1 MNKRPS
7 RMQGQFYFS
16 KLGKACKEHGLH
28 TGNEG
33 GVLGVG
39 PSMGPLH
46 VNARKMVN
54 LMASESGSKWC
65 ER

>member
-1 MNKRPS
+1 
-7 RMQGQFYFS
+7 
-16 KLGKACKEHGLH
+16 
-28 TGNEG
+28 
-33 GVLGVG
+33 VG

-65 ER
+65 ERRPNVDIRKKNEKKLFCQE